1 MSHLVKY
8 NYLIKCFI
16 YKKVLSSTVA
26 DMLEEQELHST
37 KSLIK
42 FIRMMDKFFDCLNV
56 SKIFNYSRKPDLDIY
71 KSIDDA
77 RFNVSYFMI
86 VSSSFM

>member
-1 MSHLVKY
+1 
-8 NYLIKCFI
+8 
-16 YKKVLSSTVA
+16 
-26 DMLEEQELHST
+26 MLAKQGLHST

-56 SKIFNYSRKPDLDIY
+56 LKIYNYTRKPDLNIY

-86 VSSSFM
+86 VSSSYM

>member
-1 MSHLVKY
+1 MLV
-8 NYLIKCFI
+8 
-16 YKKVLSSTVA
+16 
-26 DMLEEQELHST
+26 EQGLHST

-56 SKIFNYSRKPDLDIY
+56 LKIYNYSRKPDLDIY

-77 RFNVSYFMI
+77 RFILSYFMI